1 MTEQGTGSPEDTA
14 ACPCGRG
21 SAYAECCGPLHA
33 GGAAPT
39 AERLMRSRYCAFVLG
54 KERYL
59 LDTWHPATRP
69 ATMDLDPAIEW
80 RRLAIE
86 HTEAGGPFDTV
97 GEVTFTAIARTRQ
110 GRFEQRERS
119 RFARDQRGRWC
130 YVDGD
135 SL

>member
-1 MTEQGTGSPEDTA
+1 MTARDSA

-21 SAYAECCGPLHA
+21 PSYVECCGPLHE

-54 KERYL
+54 DAQYL
-59 LDTWHPATRP
+59 LDTWHPSTKP
-69 ATMDLDPAIEW
+69 TEMELDPAIEW

-86 HTEAGGPFDTV
+86 GTVAGGPFDIA
-97 GEVTFTAIARTRQ
+97 GEVTFTAIARTPQ

-119 RFARDQRGRWC
+119 RFVKDQDGRWN

-135 SL
+135 SLA